1 MFSQPEEKLWL
12 VVKHYNGSLEKH
24 PGATFDGRKGIKLE
38 KNSIIKMGRVRMR
51 VRDIDY
57 AEDIKPIAPILSSP
71 PKQKQAQSPQKKTN
85 TTSKLKGSKQKEED
99 NQAENDQ
106 GIDLNEI
113 KLIEEAQIRVAAI
126 TAGRN
131 IEKEEAL

>member
-71 PKQKQAQSPQKKTN
+71 PKQKQAPQSPQKKTN

-99 NQAENDQ
+99 NQAEND
-106 GIDLNEI
+106 
-113 KLIEEAQIRVAAI
+113 
-126 TAGRN
+126 
-131 IEKEEAL
+131 